1 MFLHAQARFAYNAC
15 EKTSLESFSTHFF
28 YDSAKGL
35 FWLRQ
40 EGNAGSVSG
49 LSGDPM

>member
-1 MFLHAQARFAYNAC
+1 MFLHAQARFAYNAF